1 MSNSEYPLDL
11 KRDYFCASANDLIK
25 GKQKMTLREAQLLF
39 IAISQVVKDDTNFKT
54 YTTTIPELADF
65 MGIDKGSLYRDIEHI
80 CSNLLQRVVKIRMN
94 GETEKS
100 KQKWEAFH
108 WVDKILFDKG
118 KLTIRLSDDLKPYLI
133 DLDRYYSQTL
143 LGTLL
148 TFRSY
153 YATRLY
159 QYLKADHGA
168 KNGRIEEWTFSC
180 EELRELFQ
188 VEEKDRDGKYK
199 KYKLNR
205 DLIRKTIIPALD
217 ELNSSDFVHV
227 WDYSEQTVSK
237 GRGKPTLVGVTF
249 KAMLFDNK
257 ERKEFHLNISKPII
271 EEINKMKLSQTE
283 KEDNHTEENTVEQ
296 MDGQLMF

>member
-1 MSNSEYPLDL
+1 MSSTEYPLDL
-11 KRDYFCASANDLIK
+11 NRDYFCASANDLIK

-39 IAISQVVKDDTNFKT
+39 IAISQVVKEDKDFKT
-54 YTTTIPELADF
+54 YTTTIPELAEF
-65 MGIDKGSLYRDIEHI
+65 MGIDTDSLYRDIKGI
-80 CSNLLQRVVKIRMN
+80 CKSLLQRVVEIQKN
-94 GETEKS
+94 GSSEREKQQWETFQWINNAKFEN
-100 KQKWEAFH
+100 
-108 WVDKILFDKG
+108 G
-118 KLTIRLSDDLKPYLI
+118 KLTIRLSDDIKPYLI
-133 DLDRYYSQTL
+133 DLDRCYSQTL

-159 QYLKADHGA
+159 QYLKADFGA
-168 KNGRIEEWTFSC
+168 KKGQIEEWSFSC
-180 EELRELFQ
+180 EELREIFH
-188 VEEKDRDGKYK
+188 VEEKDRNGKYK

-205 DLIRKTIIPALD
+205 DLIRFTIVPALE
-217 ELNSSDFVHV
+217 ELNSSDYVYI
-227 WDYSEQTVSK
+227 WDYSEQTVNK

-249 KAMLFDNK
+249 KAMLFDTK
-257 ERKEFHLNISKPII
+257 ERKAFYLNTAKPMI